1 MDFRETS
8 KKLSGATLNVPT
20 SISEERLTT
29 TETVPPTPAEQ
40 DAEYDPCKLAK
51 ITSPF
56 YMYNH
61 DSPRP
66 SADLR
71 HGKVSLAVTD
81 RDLEL
86 GEITPSVTQEKMTA
100 QTDKPKRFRLNF
112 WQRRQDCLTK
122 PKQKWWIQRLPKKQ
136 RYTVKALIALVVIGA
151 MIGIAVGIAS
161 AVNSPVYGSN
171 KTVGDNQ

>member
-1 MDFRETS
+1 MS
-8 KKLSGATLNVPT
+8 KQPVASLLPVPQA
-20 SISEERLTT
+20 SSSQERLTAE
-29 TETVPPTPAEQ
+29 TEPPTPMEH

-51 ITSPF
+51 IASPF

-71 HGKVSLAVTD
+71 HGKPSLAATE

-86 GEITPSVTQEKMTA
+86 GEITPSVTQEKITA
-100 QTDKPKRFRLNF
+100 QKEKNKFNMKF
-112 WQRRQDCLTK
+112 WKGKQECLTK
-122 PKQKWWIQRLPKKQ
+122 SKGQSWLQRLPKKK
-136 RYTVKALIALVVIGA
+136 RYAVKAGIALVVIGT

-161 AVNSPVYGSN
+161 AVHSPVNGSD
-171 KTVGDNQ
+171 KTVGDHQ